1 MSQKLAANL
10 AAGFAPA
17 IAPATGRHET
27 MSDRKHRAILGAA
40 GTLFVR
46 AGYQGTSMDEI
57 AASAGVSKQTVYKHF
72 ADKERLFEA
81 VVLETLDQAGDP
93 FRAEIAALR
102 QAADVVDGLRALA
115 IRYLETVTQP
125 RVLQFRRMV
134 IGEASRLPDL
144 ARTYYE
150 RAPDRTITALA
161 DCFEDLARRGALRL
175 TDPVAAARHYAFLVI
190 GPALDRSLFFGD
202 ELGPAGTTP
211 ADIDAAIAVFSAAY
225 LPGP

>member
-1 MSQKLAANL
+1 MKPRRTASTGLSW
-10 AAGFAPA
+10 AP
-17 IAPATGRHET
+17 PARCSCERATRARAWT
-27 MSDRKHRAILGAA
+27 RSPHRP
-40 GTLFVR
+40 
-46 AGYQGTSMDEI
+46 
-57 AASAGVSKQTVYKHF
+57 ASRSR
-72 ADKERLFEA
+72 RLFEA

-115 IRYLETVTQP
+115 VRYLETVTQP